1 MTAARIL
8 GIGRTKAYELARHGE
23 FPCRVIR
30 IGDLYRVSTADLL
43 RLLGVSATN
52 ADAPLPSPRESY
64 TAFSMKPAGRRNRI
78 TPAPSVCMTT
88 CHAMLPA
95 DATRLC
101 ALISRCTFTAPE
113 ATSASQRIRATAC
126 SDPIA
131 RLSEGRDHSAHITDP
146 ENRPEGRTHRVPDEG
161 P

>member
-52 ADAPLPSPRESY
+52 VDAPRLSPS
-64 TAFSMKPAGRRNRI
+64 RRIPCTNLVPDLIPTDTR
-78 TPAPSVCMTT
+78 TPHGV
-88 CHAMLPA
+88 
-95 DATRLC
+95 
-101 ALISRCTFTAPE
+101 E
-113 ATSASQRIRATAC
+113 AT
-126 SDPIA
+126 
-131 RLSEGRDHSAHITDP
+131 EGRVVLNAGAYGSFT
-146 ENRPEGRTHRVPDEG
+146 V
-161 P
+161 